1 MVGSNVLVAAMPH
14 WIFRGK
20 IIMLALFWIS
30 LLPLPLPATEP
41 GYPGVIQFS
50 NGEQLEGRISLTPN
64 TAFILH
70 GKTQIWTVALDR
82 IREIRSTPEKEEL
95 VRAWRFPEAGQT
107 RKEFSGDPYPIRHL
121 QTTILTGKEILRGH
135 LLTTVLYVESPERT
149 RKVILYAKQ
158 RGKAGE
164 SLDELAYP
172 TSIVL
177 HPPAEAPERG
187 RTIRIPWTGAEGSP
201 AELAAL
207 TRPALVRLAGQRNP
221 KTNDYVL
228 PPTLGNRVFLALKSG
243 AVIQAGWPSATN
255 SALTSQVTNALAQAK
270 DFFDGRA
277 LLGVFREDASSE
289 DIYALILL
297 SRQGTTTLSGD
308 RTQPW
313 RLSIWRWKCDPA
325 DSRLMLA
332 GRGDFFRGI
341 IASKGESLP
350 QVIISDSLWNISQ
363 DDTCFCPS
371 I

>member
-1 MVGSNVLVAAMPH
+1 MKTTRAYPTYVWFVFAGLVHLMAA
-14 WIFRGK
+14 
-20 IIMLALFWIS
+20 
-30 LLPLPLPATEP
+30 PLPAAES

-50 NGEQLEGRISLTPN
+50 NGDQLEGRISLTPN

-70 GKTQIWTVALDR
+70 GKTQVWTVALDR
-82 IREIRSTPEKEEL
+82 IREIRFTPEKEEL
-95 VRAWRFPEAGQT
+95 GRAWRFPEAGQT
-107 RKEFSGDPYPIRHL
+107 RKELSGTPYPIRYL
-121 QTTILTGKEILRGH
+121 QTTIMTGHEILRGH
-135 LLTTVLYVESPERT
+135 LLTTVLYVEAPEKT
-149 RKVILYAKQ
+149 SKVILYAKQ
-158 RGKAGE
+158 RGKEGDT
-164 SLDELAYP
+164 LDALVYP

-177 HPPAEAPERG
+177 QTPAESPERG
-187 RTIRIPWTGAEGSP
+187 QSIMIPWSGAESSS

-207 TRPALVRLAGQRNP
+207 TRPALVRLAGQRSP

-228 PPTLGNRVFLALKSG
+228 PPAMGNRVFLALKSG

-255 SALTSQVTNALAQAK
+255 PALFAQVTDALAQAK

-277 LLGVFREDASSE
+277 LLGVFREDASSA

-297 SRQGTTTLSGD
+297 SRRGTTTLDGE

-313 RLSIWRWKCDPA
+313 RLSVWRWKCDPA

-350 QVIISDSLWNISQ
+350 QVIIADSLWSISQ
-363 DDTCFCPS
+363 DDTIWAGES
-371 I
+371 E